1 MNHNKTLIEIRHAMY
16 NKAMEEDFD
25 VQHKIEKIEAELS
38 DLDHHRGLLLD
49 ELLRLR
55 GELFQKS
62 SSAQLK
68 LQLQT
73 TPLNNQSP
81 QEDKIRLFRSLFK
94 GREDVFPRRFENY
107 KTGKSGYAPVCR
119 NEWLSGIC
127 HKPKIAC
134 QDCNFR
140 AFVLVSDEIIRN
152 HLVGKTQSDHPPK
165 DFTIGVYPMLTDETC
180 WFLAV
185 DFDKSSWAEDAK
197 AFQET
202 CISYQVPAS
211 LERSRSGNGGHVWIF
226 FESPVT
232 ALLARKLGALLL
244 TSTMNRRPEI
254 GMDSY
259 DRLFPSQDT
268 LPRGGFGNLIALP
281 MQKKPREQNNSIF
294 LDNDLNPYPDQWA
307 YLSSIQKIT
316 EQEVEKIIKNF
327 QGESEITGVR
337 AVVLDENEN
346 EPWKLTPSRK
356 IREFPITGI
365 LPEHINL
372 IISNQIYIEKVGLP
386 ASLRNRIIRLAAFQ
400 NPEFYKS
407 QAMRLSTFGKP
418 RIISCCEEYPKH
430 LALPR
435 GCLEELNQLLKELKI
450 KTTLQDERVNGTPIE
465 LTFRGV
471 LRPEQQLAVD
481 QLIKNDIGVL
491 SASTAFGKTV
501 IGAWLIAQRQVNT
514 LVIVHRRQLMDQ
526 WVESLQSFL
535 GLEKKEVGQIGGGK
549 HKVTGLI
556 DVAMVQS
563 LVDKRIVNDLVENY
577 GQVIVDEC
585 HHISA
590 ASFEQVIRQAK
601 ARFITGLS
609 ATVTRQD
616 GHHPIIFM
624 QCGPVRYRVDD
635 RQQAALRSF
644 TQRVIVCRTD
654 FVLPAQLAG
663 IPQPGIQEIYAMLVR
678 DPIRNL
684 TIVNDVIEAVR
695 AGRSPVL
702 LTERRE
708 HLTFFADTLAG
719 KVKNIIL
726 LTGGMGRKQRNSLM
740 EQLKNIPKDEERLII
755 ATGRYLG
762 EGFDDARLDT
772 LFLALPI
779 AWRGTV
785 AQYAGRLHRNY
796 DHKSEVIIYDYVD
809 EKVPILSGMFAKRKK
824 GYKAIGYLVSKD
836 KIIEEIPTFSLSS

>member
-1 MNHNKTLIEIRHAMY
+1 
-16 NKAMEEDFD
+16 MEENFD
-25 VQHKIEKIEAELS
+25 AQQKIEKIEAELS
-38 DLDHHRGLLLD
+38 YLVHHRVQLLD
-49 ELLRLR
+49 ELLQLR
-55 GELFQKS
+55 QELLQKN
-62 SSAQLK
+62 SSAQL
-68 LQLQT
+68 QET
-73 TPLNNQSP
+73 SINNQSP

-94 GREDVFPRRFENY
+94 GREDVFPRRFENS

-119 NEWLSGIC
+119 NEWATGIC
-127 HKPKIAC
+127 QKPKIAC
-134 QDCNFR
+134 QDCNLR
-140 AFVLVSDEIIRN
+140 AFVPVSDEIIRN
-152 HLVGKTQSDHPPK
+152 HLKGIAPNDRPGK
-165 DFTIGVYPMLTDETC
+165 DFTMGVYPMLTDETC

-185 DFDKSSWAEDAK
+185 DFDKSTWAEDAK
-197 AFQET
+197 AFLET
-202 CISYQVPAS
+202 CTSYQVPAS
-211 LERSRSGNGGHVWIF
+211 FERSRSGNGGHVWIF
-226 FESPVT
+226 FESPIS
-232 ALLARKLGALLL
+232 ALLARKLGAILL
-244 TSTMNRRPEI
+244 TNTMNRRPEL

-268 LPRGGFGNLIALP
+268 LPRGGLGNLIALP
-281 MQKKPREQNNSIF
+281 LQKKPRERNNSVFI
-294 LDNDLNPYPDQWA
+294 DQDLNPYPDQWA
-307 YLSSIQKIT
+307 FLSSIQKIT
-316 EQEVEKIIKNF
+316 QQEVEKIVKIF
-327 QGESEITGVR
+327 LDESEITGVR

-356 IREFPITGI
+356 LGEIHITGT
-365 LPEHINL
+365 LPDYLNL
-372 IISNQIYIEKVGLP
+372 IISNQIYIYKEGLP

-435 GCLEELNQLLKELKI
+435 GCLEELNQLLKGLKI
-450 KTTLQDERVNGTPIE
+450 RTTLQDERVNGNPIS

-471 LRPEQQLAVD
+471 LRPEQQLAAD
-481 QLIKNDIGVL
+481 ELIKNDIGVL

-535 GLEKKEVGQIGGGK
+535 GLEKKEVGQVGGGK
-549 HKVTGLI
+549 HKATGLV
-556 DVAMVQS
+556 DVAMIQS
-563 LVDKRIVNDLVENY
+563 LVDKGTVNDLVENY
-577 GQVIVDEC
+577 GQIIIDEC

-601 ARFITGLS
+601 ARFVTGLS

-635 RQQAALRSF
+635 RQQNVLHSF
-644 TQRVIVCRTD
+644 THRVIVRKTN
-654 FVLPAQLAG
+654 FVLPTQLAG
-663 IPQPGIQEIYAMLVR
+663 IQQPGIQEIYAMLVT
-678 DPIRNL
+678 DPIRNQI
-684 TIVNDVIEAVR
+684 IVNDVIEAVR

-708 HLTFFADTLAG
+708 HLTYFADALAE
-719 KVKNIIL
+719 KVKNIIVL
-726 LTGGMGRKQRNSLM
+726 SGGMGRKQRTSLM
-740 EQLKNIPKDEERLII
+740 NQLKNIPEDEERLII

-796 DHKSEVIIYDYVD
+796 ERKSEVIIYDYVD
-809 EKVPILSGMFAKRKK
+809 DQVPVLSGMFAKRKK
-824 GYKAIGYLVSKD
+824 GYKAIGYIVS
-836 KIIEEIPTFSLSS
+836 